1 MCDPCRDDDAALAGS
16 SITPRQANYNYNNG
30 RYMGGTCSVVYPGG
44 VNREKCW
51 HAVLVDS
58 FDPNPWGLYN
68 VHGNVWEW
76 TDDCWNE
83 TNNGNPGDGSAR
95 MTGDCTLRVR
105 RGGSYV
111 NVPWALRAAERDSA
125 FASSK
130 TFLFDPYGFRVAR
143 TLTP

>member
-68 VHGNVWEW
+68 LHGNAWEW
-76 TDDCWNE
+76 TEDCLDDSSAH
-83 TNNGNPGDGSAR
+83 PGDGRASTA
-95 MTGDCTLRVR
+95 GDCVSRVL
-105 RGGSYV
+105 RGGSIFT
-111 NVPWALRAAERDSA
+111 PSKQLRAAERAWDHPSN
-125 FASSK
+125 K
-130 TFLFDPYGFRVAR
+130 NLP
-143 TLTP
+143 L